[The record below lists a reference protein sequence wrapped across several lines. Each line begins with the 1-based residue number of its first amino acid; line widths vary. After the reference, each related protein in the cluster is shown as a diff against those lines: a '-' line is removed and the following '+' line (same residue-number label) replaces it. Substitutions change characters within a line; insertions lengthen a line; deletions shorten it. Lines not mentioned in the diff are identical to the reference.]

1 MSGKKNCARLA
12 DMSPNAVAA
21 WCDTL
26 GGIIP
31 AATRSKLSEHIL
43 DEGLDGLGFS
53 VLTNQHALGDLPI
66 QGFTLAMAQKVRR
79 CWHTDFPASAS
90 VQAAACQ
97 EQRPP
102 ASPMPSAAMEQRDEV
117 YMPQVP
123 PLKPTSHMPTSVG
136 IPQPIGGFHLDSTL
150 ELLRASLDCV
160 AERAGLDRQE
170 VYLWVHNAI
179 PNEVWQPLWD
189 SVTADMLGN
198 RYGVAPGPP
207 PSARNAVDVPRR
219 PAATRP
225 RSAGAVERGTPAGG
239 SWDPGLSPP
248 PATARSVAGYS
259 AVYTERSE
267 AESAQSQ
274 AVAAWLEGDSGAVAG
289 LTPLELVEWLRM
301 LPAGKVNQETKK
313 TVARRVME
321 QQLDGQDFQ
330 DIIDGNRWREISV
343 HDEREISSLTRLF
356 RQKQRE
362 TVMAEAAREA
372 GKLNRNIQKQ
382 GMKGERINC

>member
-12 DMSPNAVAA
+12 DMCPNAVAA

-26 GGIIP
+26 GGILP

-53 VLTNQHALGDLPI
+53 ALVNQHALGDLPI

-79 CWHTDFPASAS
+79 CWHTDFPASAT
-90 VQAAACQ
+90 VQASACQ

-102 ASPMPSAAMEQRDEV
+102 GSPIPSAAMDRRDEV
-117 YMPQVP
+117 QIPQVP
-123 PLKPTSHMPTSVG
+123 FKPTPLKPMSVG
-136 IPQPIGGFHLDSTL
+136 IPQQSGGFHLDSTL

-170 VYLWVHNAI
+170 VYLWVYNAI

-189 SVTADMLGN
+189 SVTADMLGHQ
-198 RYGVAPGPP
+198 YGGAPGPP
-207 PSARNAVDVPRR
+207 PSARTAWVQQRR
-219 PAATRP
+219 PATGRP

-239 SWDPGLSPP
+239 SWDPALSPP

-259 AVYTERSE
+259 AAYTERSE
-267 AESAQSQ
+267 VGSAQSQ
-274 AVAAWLEGDSGAVAG
+274 SVAAWLEGDSGAVAG
-289 LTPLELVEWLRM
+289 LTPLELAEWLRM
-301 LPAGKVNQETKK
+301 LPAGKVAQETKK
-313 TVARRVME
+313 IVARRVLE

-343 HDEREISSLTRLF
+343 HDEREVSSLTRLF

-362 TVMAEAAREA
+362 AVMAEAAREA
-372 GKLNRNIQKQ
+372 GKLNRSIQKQ

>member
-1 MSGKKNCARLA
+1 MSGKRNCARLA
-12 DMSPNAVAA
+12 DMSPDAVAA

-26 GGIIP
+26 GGILP

-43 DEGLDGLGFS
+43 DEELDGLGFS
-53 VLTNQHALGDLPI
+53 ALVNQHALGDLPI

-79 CWHTDFPASAS
+79 CWHTDFPASAT
-90 VQAAACQ
+90 VQAMACQ

-102 ASPMPSAAMEQRDEV
+102 GSPMPCAAMERRDEV
-117 YMPQVP
+117 HISQVP
-123 PLKPTSHMPTSVG
+123 PLKPTLVS
-136 IPQPIGGFHLDSTL
+136 IPKQSGGFHLDSTL

-198 RYGVAPGPP
+198 HYGVASGPP
-207 PSARNAVDVPRR
+207 PSARSAVVPPRR
-219 PAATRP
+219 TAAARP

-239 SWDPGLSPP
+239 YWDPALSTP

-259 AVYTERSE
+259 AAYTERSD
-267 AESAQSQ
+267 AASAQSQ
-274 AVAAWLEGDSGAVAG
+274 AVAAWLDGESGSVAS
-289 LTPLELVEWLRM
+289 LTPLELAEWLRM
-301 LPAGKVNQETKK
+301 LPPGKVGQETKK
-313 TVARRVME
+313 NVARRVLE

-330 DIIDGNRWREISV
+330 EIIDGNRWREISV
-343 HDEREISSLTRLF
+343 HDEREISSITRLF